1 MLVLL
6 VVVLLLAAVLVE
18 VLVVPPAV
26 VVVVLLVLF
35 LVLVVLF
42 SLPFLWFLFL
52 AAVAALV
59 PAEVVRAGAAAVV
72 DPLVRA
78 MVFNTTLAF

>member
-1 MLVLL
+1 MLL

-26 VVVVLLVLF
+26 VVVVLLVF